1 MSLPAKHT
9 INNKQY
15 SILGL
20 SQSSDAVV
28 FIIVP
33 TNINTKV
40 FEDEDSQKQ
49 GMKQPSAKMKRHIKF
64 LNLLNSSI

>member
-40 FEDEDSQKQ
+40 FED
-49 GMKQPSAKMKRHIKF
+49 
-64 LNLLNSSI
+64 